1 MSKPRTN
8 SATND
13 PADDQ
18 RPEGP
23 AGRSSENPFPDAFTQ
38 ILAARDR
45 LIAAVIDR
53 AEKDGCHQRTKW
65 LFEFGGI
72 VPAGHTA
79 PEDESSLMRSLL
91 EALQI
96 PETPE
101 EIAAELSA
109 NDHAV
114 E

>member
-1 MSKPRTN
+1 MSKLRTDPSISD
-8 SATND
+8 SAL
-13 PADDQ
+13 AQ
-18 RPEGP
+18 RSGRE
-23 AGRSSENPFPDAFTQ
+23 AARSSEDPLPDAFTQ
-38 ILAARDR
+38 IRDARDR
-45 LIAAVIDR
+45 LIAAVIAR
-53 AEKDGCHQRTKW
+53 AVQDGCHQRTKW

-72 VPAGHTA
+72 LPAGQPA
-79 PEDESSLMRSLL
+79 PEDESSLIRSLL
-91 EALQI
+91 ETLRI

>member
-1 MSKPRTN
+1 MSKLRTN
-8 SATND
+8 SAASE
-13 PADDQ
+13 PAVDQ
-18 RPEGP
+18 RPGRR
-23 AGRSSENPFPDAFTQ
+23 AGRSSENPLPDAFTQ
-38 ILAARDR
+38 ILDHRDR
-45 LIAAVIDR
+45 LIAAVIER

-65 LFEFGGI
+65 LFEFGRI

-79 PEDESSLMRSLL
+79 PEDEPSLMRSLL

>member
-1 MSKPRTN
+1 MAKLRTN
-8 SATND
+8 SATSD
-13 PADDQ
+13 PAADQ
-18 RPEGP
+18 RPGRA
-23 AGRSSENPFPDAFTQ
+23 AGRPAEQPLPDAFTQ
-38 ILAARDR
+38 IREARDR
-45 LIAAVIDR
+45 LIAAVIER
-53 AEKDGCHQRTKW
+53 AVKDGSYQHTKW
-65 LFEFGGI
+65 LFEFGGV

-79 PEDESSLMRSLL
+79 PEDEPSLLRSLL
-91 EALQI
+91 ETLQI